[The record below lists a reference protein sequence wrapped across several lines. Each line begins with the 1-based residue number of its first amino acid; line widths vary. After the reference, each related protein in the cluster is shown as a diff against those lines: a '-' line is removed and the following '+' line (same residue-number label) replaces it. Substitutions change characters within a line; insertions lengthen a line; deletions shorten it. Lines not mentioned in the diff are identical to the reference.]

1 MAKYGMPAKKDG
13 SILKVSSRSEN
24 IAPSPQ
30 ISSSQT
36 DYWTQVEQP
45 ELHRVVAIYFD
56 VHM

>member
-1 MAKYGMPAKKDG
+1 MPAKKDG
-13 SILKVSSRSEN
+13 SISKVSSRSEN
-24 IAPSPQ
+24 IAPPQ